1 MPISEAE
8 VVIPRPVTT
17 VWEFCTDAAN
27 AATYLPG
34 TVEVQQLTDGPLAV
48 GTVWSGRSRFLG
60 PVISWTGSFT
70 HVAEMRKTVFR
81 STDAPFWFTSIASYA
96 EHEDGTRMSLR
107 IETEA
112 GLGGLFGR
120 LADPIVEKAY
130 GRVMQVGLENLV
142 VVLTVQ

>member
-1 MPISEAE
+1 VPTSDAE
-8 VVIPRPVTT
+8 VVIPRPTPV
-17 VWEFCTDAAN
+17 VWEFCTNAEN

-34 TVEVQQLTDGPLAV
+34 TVEVHQLTDGPLAV
-48 GTVWSGRSRFLG
+48 GTLWRGRSRFLG
-60 PVISWTGSFT
+60 PVITWTGSFT
-70 HVAEMRKTVFR
+70 DVEEFRLTVFH
-81 STDAPFWFTSIASYA
+81 STGAPFWFTSIARYA

-130 GRVMQVGLENLV
+130 SRVMQVGLENLV
-142 VVLTVQ
+142 VVLTAE